1 MKLLVTL
8 LVLVLSSLAASSA
21 AGPIR
26 VLYLR
31 KEGTPATSSLFDTAR
46 QDGGSHRRLAHE
58 FAMVLVKGRQ
68 PFPNAMQ
75 SANWTCTGILAHQSA
90 MQGGAI
96 KHLPQETLS

>member
-26 VLYLR
+26 G
-31 KEGTPATSSLFDTAR
+31 KEGTLATSSLFDTAR